1 MKSSAE
7 KSSADRGEQAA
18 RIAAVLDAQHVMS
31 LATCGPEGPHA
42 ANVFY
47 ARYGFALVWVSDPA
61 SRHSAHIAAQP
72 RVAVTIAGDFSD
84 FPEVRGLQI
93 VGDACALTGRD
104 EVERARK
111 CLEARFPFLRSVKNG
126 SASLREALARARYYR
141 LIPRCIV
148 LIDNRRGLGFKET
161 MEFAVERP
169 QAV

>member
-7 KSSADRGEQAA
+7 QFSADGGEQAA

-47 ARYGFALVWVSDPA
+47 ARFGFALVWVSDPA
-61 SRHSAHIAAQP
+61 SRHSHYIEADP

-93 VGDACALTGRD
+93 VGDACALAERN
-104 EVERARK
+104 EAERARA
-111 CLEARFPFLRSVKNG
+111 CLETRFPFLRSAKDG
-126 SASLREALARARYYR
+126 PAPLREALAKARYYR
-141 LIPRCIV
+141 LIPRRVV

-161 MEFAVERP
+161 VEFAAGSAQPV
-169 QAV
+169 